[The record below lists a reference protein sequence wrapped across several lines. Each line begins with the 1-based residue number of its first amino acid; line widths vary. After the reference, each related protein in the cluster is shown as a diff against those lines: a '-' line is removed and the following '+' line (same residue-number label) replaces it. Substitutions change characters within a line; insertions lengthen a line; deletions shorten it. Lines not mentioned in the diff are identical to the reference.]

1 MSRYAIYQHSV
12 NSGAVPWQVAIH
24 ALVVEAIRRD
34 EETKHLDHEKIG
46 KALNGLLPRRARLED
61 LGRGGW
67 NDLAWLLELNQ
78 GFYNAASLA
87 SVCSIPDDRSVSWLG
102 KPIDPAAGNERLEP
116 IVTAFPVS
124 GSFRKTYIFCIPPKT
139 LTQRPSSIGLR
150 QKPLKRDRY
159 GLYNNEE
166 MKGLKILAY
175 CVVCLLVL
183 VSLYRLFST
192 FFQRLD
198 GLILLWITSILFC
211 VLELLVGTMYLER
224 YGWAFLDD
232 SRWVDNLEASLGGQD
247 NHLRTLI
254 HWGDHQLIPNWEP
267 PPRRPCFRG
276 KLVDLRNRVY
286 VEAIVVSRPNAIIPL
301 SIHGNGITCMLLD
314 RSFDSDKAPTFFA
327 TKVGMCNL
335 PSYALAQTVR
345 TATVCIT
352 SDAGMNTAEVI
363 SAHSFQLLI
372 DHILGSRCK

>member
-61 LGRGGW
+61 LGGGGW

-102 KPIDPAAGNERLEP
+102 KPIHPVAGNERLEP

-124 GSFRKTYIFCIPPKT
+124 GSFKVVNQTDKLAPMIHQKSEGHPLLTIIGQKTYLFCIPPKT

-150 QKPLKRDRY
+150 PKPLKRDRY

-175 CVVCLLVL
+175 CVVCLLVI
-183 VSLYRLFST
+183 VSLYLFST
-192 FFQRLD
+192 FFHAVD

-232 SRWVDNLEASLGGQD
+232 SRWGDNLEASLGDQD

-254 HWGDHQLIPNWEP
+254 HWGI
-267 PPRRPCFRG
+267 
-276 KLVDLRNRVY
+276 Y
-286 VEAIVVSRPNAIIPL
+286 S
-301 SIHGNGITCMLLD
+301 
-314 RSFDSDKAPTFFA
+314 
-327 TKVGMCNL
+327 
-335 PSYALAQTVR
+335 
-345 TATVCIT
+345 
-352 SDAGMNTAEVI
+352 
-363 SAHSFQLLI
+363 HS
-372 DHILGSRCK
+372 